1 MLTIFLKESLTY
13 DGTQLGSAFFDAY
26 GNRQDDMAIAFI
38 GPADVPTENLVDEDD
53 RRAGR
58 VIKSDRMLH
67 FLIWLPGRSLE
78 TGVAIQR
85 LFIATILEVL
95 RFFGVNLDG
104 TPMLGGSGSLIREG
118 DDIFRVDKAGR
129 RKLSVSIATTNGD
142 ASLIHIGLNVVTT
155 GAPLPV
161 AGLADLVINE
171 REFAAEALRRFADET
186 SEIIRAKNK
195 VRMVG

>member
-1 MLTIFLKESLTY
+1 MLTIILKEPLTY
-13 DGTQLGSAFFDAY
+13 DGTQLGSAFFDANA
-26 GNRQDDMAIAFI
+26 NRQDDVAICFV
-38 GPADVPTENLVDEDD
+38 GPADVPIENLVDEDD

-58 VIKSDRMLH
+58 VIKSDRMVH
-67 FLIWLPGRSLE
+67 FLIRLPGRSLE

-104 TPMLGGSGSLIREG
+104 TPMLGDSGSIIRKG
-118 DDIFRVDKAGR
+118 DDIFRVDKSGF

-142 ASLIHIGLNVVTT
+142 EALIHIGVNVVTAGT
-155 GAPLPV
+155 PV
-161 AGLADLVINE
+161 PAVGLAELGIDDQ
-171 REFAAEALRRFADET
+171 EFAAETLRRFAVET
-186 SEIIRAKNK
+186 AEIIRAKNK

>member
-1 MLTIFLKESLTY
+1 MLTIILKESFTY
-13 DGTQLGSAFFDAY
+13 DGTQLGSDFFLANA
-26 GNRQDDMAIAFI
+26 NRQDDVAIAFI

-58 VIKSDRMLH
+58 VIKSDRMVH

-104 TPMLGGSGSLIREG
+104 TPMLGDSGSIVREG
-118 DDIFRVDKAGR
+118 DDIFRVDKSGR
-129 RKLSVSIATTNGD
+129 RKLSVSIATTNRD
-142 ASLIHIGLNVVTT
+142 AALIHIGVNVVTAGT
-155 GAPLPV
+155 PV
-161 AGLADLVINE
+161 PTVGLAELGIND
-171 REFAAEALRRFADET
+171 RGFAAEALRRFASET
-186 SEIIRAKNK
+186 AEILRAKNK